1 MIEIIV
7 QVVMSMILLVGG
19 VIVGVTLI
27 RMHRDSSLPSL
38 FDLLTATDRT
48 GRVRLDARKCFEVG
62 AFVTSTWIMVF
73 ITAAGK
79 FNEMAFGL
87 YMATYTAARF
97 LRDREKRLSGGPKD
111 VAT

>member
-7 QVVMSMILLVGG
+7 QIVMSMILLVGG
-19 VIVGVTLI
+19 VIIGVTMI
-27 RMHRDSSLPSL
+27 RMHRDKSLPSL
-38 FDLLTATDRT
+38 FDLLTSTDRT
-48 GRVRLDARKCFEVG
+48 GTVRLDARKCFEAG
-62 AFVTSTWIMVF
+62 AFVPSTWIVIF

-97 LRDREKRLSGGPKD
+97 LRDREKRLANGKPAEEK
-111 VAT
+111 